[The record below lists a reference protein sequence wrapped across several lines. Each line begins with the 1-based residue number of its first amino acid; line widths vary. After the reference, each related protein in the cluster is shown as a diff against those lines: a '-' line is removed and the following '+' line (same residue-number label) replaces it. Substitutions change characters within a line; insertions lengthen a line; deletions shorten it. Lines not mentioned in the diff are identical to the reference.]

1 MSVSLPPDEHE
12 VLSHYVG
19 DARQLSME
27 AFRERHGDAFLVHEA
42 PIQTLKPVA
51 RTKATVAVDTLAEE
65 ASTNAEP
72 VIKLNFAV
80 FPVRRTGRSP
90 FPNFISV
97 GRAKSNDVIVEDES
111 VSKFHAF
118 FRRAENGQFVLQDGG
133 SKNGTHVDDEQ
144 VPDKTAG
151 GPTVVESGMRVRFG
165 NVEMTF
171 LLAPEFCDLVKRS
184 M

>member
-1 MSVSLPPDEHE
+1 MSLTLTPGEYE

-19 DARQLSME
+19 DAKQLS
-27 AFRERHGDAFLVHEA
+27 AADFRERHGDAFLVHEA
-42 PIQTLKPVA
+42 PFQTLKPVA
-51 RTKATVAVDTLAEE
+51 RTKATVAIDTLAE
-65 ASTNAEP
+65 ASNP
-72 VIKLNFAV
+72 QPIIKLNFAV

-97 GRAKSNDVIVEDES
+97 GRAKSNDVIIEDES

-118 FRRAENGQFVLQDGG
+118 FRRTEKGPFVLQDGG
-133 SKNGTHVDDEQ
+133 SKNGTKVDEEQ
-144 VPDKTAG
+144 VPDKNKG
-151 GPTVVESGMRVRFG
+151 SPVVVESGMRVRFG

-171 LLAPEFCDLVKRS
+171 LMTPEFCDLVKRS

>member
-1 MSVSLPPDEHE
+1 MSLTLTPGEYE

-19 DARQLSME
+19 DARHLS
-27 AFRERHGDAFLVHEA
+27 ADDFRVRHGDAFLVHEA
-42 PIQTLKPVA
+42 PIQTLKPMA
-51 RTKATVAVDTLAEE
+51 RTKATVAIDTMAEV
-65 ASTNAEP
+65 SDNPQP

-90 FPNFISV
+90 FPNFISI
-97 GRAKSNDVIVEDES
+97 GRAKSNDVIIEDES

-118 FRRAENGQFVLQDGG
+118 FRRTDKGEFVLQDGG
-133 SKNGTHVDDEQ
+133 SKNGTMVDEEQ
-144 VPDKTAG
+144 VPDKNKG
-151 GPTVVESGMRVRFG
+151 GPVVVDSGMRVRFG

-171 LLAPEFCDLVKRS
+171 MLTPEFCDLVKRS